1 MKASSEIDISR
12 TDLECEKREP
22 ADGENG
28 NDDDEH
34 AHNAFPLVESL
45 AGADWVSD
53 NEIQFSRRRVEP
65 KRLRDAPVRHQQRH
79 HLSTNVSHP

>member
-1 MKASSEIDISR
+1 MRTFSLTMKASSEIDISR

-45 AGADWVSD
+45 AGAD
-53 NEIQFSRRRVEP
+53 
-65 KRLRDAPVRHQQRH
+65 
-79 HLSTNVSHP
+79 